1 VVDPAE
7 LSDALDQLLVES
19 RRLERRHARLAD
31 EKPYLYRDLAQARE
45 AVAALAAELA
55 RLREQAPRIALREL
69 AACGARVD
77 DLDGWLTRLE
87 EKGLPR
93 RDE

>member
-7 LSDALDQLLVES
+7 LSDALDQLAHET
-19 RRLERRHARLAD
+19 RRLERRHARLAE

-45 AVAALAAELA
+45 AIDVLAAELA
-55 RLREQAPRIALREL
+55 GLREAPSIPTRGL
-69 AACGARVD
+69 AAAGARLD
-77 DLDGWLTRLE
+77 DLDAWLTRLE

-93 RDE
+93 RGE